1 MLARQRQERI
11 LDHLRRSGGI
21 RVGEI
26 VEMLGVSEMTVRR
39 DIAALADRGL
49 VLRVHGGATLAGA
62 PHSSHEPSFTTKSTT
77 QYDEKAAIAAAAAG
91 LVGPGASVALSGGT
105 TTREVA
111 RALLDVPDLTVVTN
125 SLAVVTDLH
134 DPERRDR
141 TVVVTGGTPTPSDA
155 LVGPITVAALRDLH
169 VDLLF
174 LGVHGF
180 GPRTGCTSPNMV
192 EAATDR
198 ALVAAAG
205 QTVVVA
211 DSTKYGLVGLM
222 TILPLEDVDVFVT
235 DDRLGR
241 DEQDAVGALVGRLLV
256 APVAPPA
263 YDLDHA
269 AEPVGDEPAIDGATA
284 HGTAK
289 EPVR

>member
-11 LDHLRRSGGI
+11 LDHVRRTGGI

-26 VEMLGVSEMTVRR
+26 VDMLGVSEMTVRR
-39 DIAALADRGL
+39 DIAVLADRGL

-62 PHSSHEPSFTTKSTT
+62 PHSSHEPAFTTKATA
-77 QYDEKAAIAAAAAG
+77 QHAEKAAIAGMAAG

-105 TTREVA
+105 TTLEVA
-111 RALLDVPDLTVVTN
+111 RALREVPDLTVVTN
-125 SLAVVTDLH
+125 SLPVVAELH
-134 DPERRDR
+134 DPARRDR
-141 TVVVTGGTPTPSDA
+141 TLVVTGGTPTPSDA
-155 LVGPITVAALRDLH
+155 LVGPVTTAALRDLH

-192 EAATDR
+192 EAATDQ

-222 TILPLEDVDVFVT
+222 TILRLEDVDVFVT
-235 DDRLGR
+235 DDGLGA
-241 DEQDAVGALVGRLLV
+241 DEQDAVGAEAGRLLV
-256 APVAPPA
+256 AA
-263 YDLDHA
+263 
-269 AEPVGDEPAIDGATA
+269 VGGAVGGGATEA
-284 HGTAK
+284 A
-289 EPVR
+289 P